1 LKDEE
6 VVDCLHPETGQRAWR
21 FAYPTEYR
29 DRYGYTNGPR
39 CTPVID
45 LAASLVFTYGAEG
58 KLHALDLKTGQLL
71 WKRDLLPEFKV
82 DPNFFGVGATPLV
95 EKDLL
100 IIHVGAKDACVVAF
114 DTRTGKVRWA
124 SPAPKNW

>member
-1 LKDEE
+1 MRTAFLCLTFPLLTLAADFADPAPPTVTALKPIDPPPFQPQ
-6 VVDCLHPETGQRAWR
+6 PELK
-21 FAYPTEYR
+21 F
-29 DRYGYTNGPR
+29 
-39 CTPVID
+39 

-71 WKRDLLPEFKV
+71 WKRELLPEFKV

-100 IIHVGAKDACVVAF
+100 IINVGA
-114 DTRTGKVRWA
+114 
-124 SPAPKNW
+124 